1 MQIYKINSS
10 NKEQLFLDLGSDVSG
25 AKIMANK
32 ANINMLYIKN
42 IHVGAANILKQDAL
56 SIGADLAVPHGVI
69 IAKEK
74 YVNVILIGTNKHF
87 KILSKKE
94 LSQPFGLKELAKEL
108 PNFINQKKFNTQVMG
123 VINAND
129 DSFYDGSRFKDIN
142 AFNTI
147 NKMINDGASII
158 DIGGVS
164 SKPGS
169 QAVTPQEELDRV
181 KPIIDH
187 IAKEKLY
194 NNATF
199 SIDSYEP
206 LVIEYALQNGFKIV
220 NDITGLT
227 NDNVAKL
234 VASYDAS
241 IVIMHMKGSPDTMQ
255 DNPTYD
261 DIMLDIDNF
270 FQERIAKAQ
279 KFGIKNIILDV
290 GIGFGKRLEHNLML
304 LKNLD
309 HFRHFGYEILLGA
322 SRKSMINNIIPT
334 PTEERLP
341 GTIAIHLKG
350 IEQGASII
358 RVHDVKEHVQ
368 AIKVQEA
375 IQEI

>member
-1 MQIYKINSS
+1 MQIYKINSA
-10 NKEQLFLDLGSDVSG
+10 NKEQLFLDLGSDSSG

-94 LSQPFGLKELAKEL
+94 LAQPFGLKELAKQL
-108 PNFINQKKFNTQVMG
+108 PNFINLKKFNTQVMG

-129 DSFYDGSRFKDIN
+129 DSFYDSSRFKDIN

-169 QAVTPQEELDRV
+169 QAITPQEELDRV

-227 NDNVAKL
+227 NDKVAQL
-234 VASYDAS
+234 VAFYDAS
-241 IVIMHMKGSPDTMQ
+241 IVIMHMQGSPDTMQ
-255 DNPTYD
+255 DNPKYD
-261 DIMLDIDNF
+261 DIILDIDSF
-270 FQERIAKAQ
+270 FKERITKAQ

-290 GIGFGKRLEHNLML
+290 GIGFGKTLEHNLML

-334 PTEERLP
+334 PIEQRLP